1 MARDYEESINR
12 NYKRNEKK
20 MTKKVKHLS
29 SILAPVSLG
38 ELIDKIT
45 ILEIKQIHMTG
56 IKLKNVDKELKL
68 LKNIIQDKNLEIDID
83 LINNLKEVN
92 KNLWE
97 IEDNIRIKESNQEFD
112 KEFIKLARSVY
123 KENDRRASIK
133 KEINQKYNS
142 ELVEE
147 KSYNNYLI

>member
-1 MARDYEESINR
+1 MSS
-12 NYKRNEKK
+12 
-20 MTKKVKHLS
+20 KVKHLS

-56 IKLKNVDKELKL
+56 IKLKNVDKELKKL
-68 LKNIIQDKNLEIDID
+68 RKILQDKNLEIDID

-92 KNLWE
+92 NNLWE

-123 KENDRRASIK
+123 KENDKRAFIK
-133 KEINQKYNS
+133 KEINQKYYS
-142 ELVEE
+142 ELIEE
-147 KSYNNYLI
+147 KSYKSY

>member
-1 MARDYEESINR
+1 
-12 NYKRNEKK
+12 
-20 MTKKVKHLS
+20 MTKKVKDLS
-29 SILAPVSLG
+29 PILAPVSLG

-68 LKNIIQDKNLEIDID
+68 LKEILQDKNLEIDID

-92 KNLWE
+92 NKLWE
-97 IEDNIRIKESNQEFD
+97 IEDNIRIKESNQKFD
-112 KEFIKLARSVY
+112 KEFIQLARSVY
-123 KENDRRASIK
+123 KENDKRASIK

-147 KSYNNYLI
+147 KSYNNYVI

>member
-1 MARDYEESINR
+1 MNPKGKY
-12 NYKRNEKK
+12 
-20 MTKKVKHLS
+20 VS

-56 IKLKNVDKELKL
+56 IQRKNIDKELKL
-68 LKNIIQDKNLEIDID
+68 LKNIIKNKNLEIDID

-97 IEDNIRIKESNQEFD
+97 IEDNIRIKESNQDFD
-112 KEFIKLARSVY
+112 KEFIELARSVY

-133 KEINQKYNS
+133 KEINQRYNS

>member
-1 MARDYEESINR
+1 MTNKA
-12 NYKRNEKK
+12 NY
-20 MTKKVKHLS
+20 LS

-45 ILEIKQIHMTG
+45 ILEIKMVFMTG

-68 LKNIIQDKNLEIDID
+68 LKNLIQDKNLEIDID

-92 KNLWE
+92 KNLWK
-97 IEDNIRIKESNQEFD
+97 IEDKIRMKERNQEFD
-112 KEFIKLARSVY
+112 KDFIELARSVY
-123 KENDRRASIK
+123 KENDKRSSIK
-133 KEINQKYNS
+133 KEINLQYHS

-147 KSYNNYLI
+147 KSYDKY

>member
-1 MARDYEESINR
+1 
-12 NYKRNEKK
+12 
-20 MTKKVKHLS
+20 MTKKVNYLS

-45 ILEIKQIHMTG
+45 ILEIKQVFMTG

-68 LKNIIQDKNLEIDID
+68 LKNLIQDKNLEIDID

-92 KNLWE
+92 KNLWK
-97 IEDNIRIKESNQEFD
+97 IEDKIRIKERNQEFD
-112 KEFIKLARSVY
+112 KDFIELARSVY
-123 KENDRRASIK
+123 KENDKRSSIK
-133 KEINQKYNS
+133 KEINLQYHS

-147 KSYNNYLI
+147 KSYDKY

>member
-1 MARDYEESINR
+1 MSLKIKY
-12 NYKRNEKK
+12 
-20 MTKKVKHLS
+20 LS

-45 ILEIKQIHMTG
+45 ILEIKQIYMTG
-56 IKLKNVDKELKL
+56 IKLKNIDKELKL
-68 LKNIIQDKNLEIDID
+68 LKYIIQDKNLEIDIS

-147 KSYNNYLI
+147 KSYKNYKPHSKSSLK

>member
-1 MARDYEESINR
+1 MSSKAKYR
-12 NYKRNEKK
+12 
-20 MTKKVKHLS
+20 S

-68 LKNIIQDKNLEIDID
+68 LKNILQDTNLEIDID

-97 IEDNIRIKESNQEFD
+97 IEDNIRIKERNQEFD
-112 KEFIKLARSVY
+112 KEFLELARSVY
-123 KENDRRASIK
+123 KENDKRASLK
-133 KEINQKYNS
+133 KEINQQYNS